1 MPAIHEVRTL
11 LESIR
16 VLAPMLDDT
25 EFNTIMIVLAKA
37 VDRLEKEGR
46 VTDDW

>member
-1 MPAIHEVRTL
+1 MPSIHEVKTL

-16 VLAPMLDDT
+16 ALAPMLNDA

-37 VDRLEKEGR
+37 VDRLEKEGL
-46 VTDDW
+46 VIDD

>member
-1 MPAIHEVRTL
+1 MPAMHDVRTL

-16 VLAPMLDDT
+16 VLAPMLNDA
-25 EFNTIMIVLAKA
+25 EFNTIMIILAKA

-46 VTDDW
+46 VIDD